1 MPSSVAG
8 AEGIQDDDDDGG
20 DNNFFKTSG
29 IA

>member
-1 MPSSVAG
+1 MSSSVAG